1 MILIALA
8 ALCVLSVP
16 LTGGRLRRLAEI
28 KLRCL
33 WSAPLALALQVLIV
47 TIAPDGHRSIHI
59 AIHLGT
65 YALAGMFL
73 WTNRHVAGIPVITA
87 GALLNTLAIV
97 ANGGVMPAWATA
109 QRLAGMIIRKGR
121 FENSTHL
128 AHPHL
133 LWLGDVIPVPG
144 PLPNVLSIGDCVI
157 FAGMLVLL
165 HRTCSSRALWL
176 RRRPLSVVATDQA
189 PAVAGDLISD
199 GLEAGTGS

>member
-16 LTGGRLRRLAEI
+16 LAGGRLARLATIE
-28 KLRCL
+28 LRYL
-33 WSAPLALALQVLIV
+33 WLAPLAVALQVLIV
-47 TIAPDGHRSIHI
+47 TLAPYGHRSIHV

-65 YALAGMFL
+65 YALAALFL
-73 WTNRHVAGIPVITA
+73 WVNRRIAGMAVIGA

-97 ANGGVMPAWATA
+97 VNGGVMPAWTAA
-109 QRLAGMIIRKGR
+109 QRLAGLVVQAGR

-133 LWLGDVIPVPG
+133 PWLGDVIPVPG
-144 PLPNVLSIGDCVI
+144 PLPNVLSIGDCFI

-165 HRTCSSRALWL
+165 HRTCSRGV
-176 RRRPLSVVATDQA
+176 RPLQRPRQLVRRVQ
-189 PAVAGDLISD
+189 
-199 GLEAGTGS
+199 